1 MGVFDGA
8 PPPSPNPVNV
18 LRDPMTAP
26 ASPVALDLEPVHIS
40 PESGMVET
48 STSRSKA
55 MRNPRVRGLIE
66 AAAHCFGERGVGAT
80 TLADISRELGLRKS
94 IIHYYFDNKDALLE
108 RVQEYSA
115 DQYLQVLK
123 ESLTGADPE
132 SAEGRAGLVRVWT
145 ALREGSANPG
155 LAIELMSEG
164 RRDEDLRARARSTE
178 DQAQSLVAE
187 HLASALGQ
195 GRTETEPLAWATLAL
210 LHGLMLLSNLEG
222 TADRAE
228 AAFSAYLELLF
239 AQASDGA

>member
-1 MGVFDGA
+1 MNA
-8 PPPSPNPVNV
+8 
-18 LRDPMTAP
+18 T
-26 ASPVALDLEPVHIS
+26 ASPAALDLEPIHLS
-40 PESGMVET
+40 PQSGLVET
-48 STSRSKA
+48 SAARSKA

-66 AAAHCFGERGVGAT
+66 AAAHCFAERGVGAT

-108 RVQEYSA
+108 RVQEYSS
-115 DQYLQVLK
+115 DQYLRVLK
-123 ESLTGADPE
+123 ESLASPGSSTPGQ
-132 SAEGRAGLVRVWT
+132 GRQGLERVWG

-178 DQAQSLVAE
+178 DQAQSLVTD
-187 HLASALGQ
+187 HLKDALGKDQ
-195 GRTETEPLAWATLAL
+195 AEAEPLAWATLAL

-228 AAFSAYLELLF
+228 GAITAYLELLF
-239 AQASDGA
+239 GAPEPR